1 MTTKIKYG
9 VKDLESEFGVMTF
22 GRMLKNFR
30 EIREISQKDF
40 SRILKISPQRL
51 NDFEK
56 GRRLPEISSA
66 VLFAKL
72 LKESEEFFIQILFQ
86 DYLRLE
92 KLNYDIKLTKR
103 KAA

>member
-9 VKDLESEFGVMTF
+9 LKELERDYGIMTF

-30 EIREISQKDF
+30 EVDEYTQKDF
-40 SRILKISPQRL
+40 AKLLGISPQRL

-56 GRRLPEISSA
+56 ERRLPDIASA
-66 VLFAKL
+66 ASFAKKLKDSESFFVQML
-72 LKESEEFFIQILFQ
+72 LQ
-86 DYLRLE
+86 DYMRMAKLKLE
-92 KLNYDIKLTKR
+92 VSVTE

>member
-1 MTTKIKYG
+1 MNTKIKYSL
-9 VKDLESEFGVMTF
+9 KNLESDFGAMTF

-30 EIREISQKDF
+30 EIAEFSQKDF
-40 SRILKISPQRL
+40 AVKLGISPQRL

-56 GRRLPEISSA
+56 SRRLPDISTA
-66 VLFAKL
+66 VLFAKK
-72 LKESEEFFIQILFQ
+72 LKDSESFFIQILFQ

-92 KLNYDIKLTKR
+92 NLKYDVKIVK